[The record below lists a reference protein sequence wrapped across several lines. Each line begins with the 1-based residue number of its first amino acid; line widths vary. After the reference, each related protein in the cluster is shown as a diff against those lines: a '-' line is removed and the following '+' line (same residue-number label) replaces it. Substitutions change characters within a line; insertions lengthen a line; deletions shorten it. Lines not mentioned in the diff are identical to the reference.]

1 MREPGS
7 GTRMTVERFF
17 NENRVAIKVEMEI
30 GSNEAIKQAIVGGLG
45 YSVLSRHVWHW
56 KHKRSTHDSGCEGF
70 PIQCHWYVV
79 YPASKQLSVVANTFL
94 EYLLAEGR
102 HIGWTGRFGAYAKA
116 VIIDKYDM

>member
-17 NENRVAIKVEMEI
+17 NDENRVKVEMEI
-30 GSNEAIKQAIVGGLG
+30 GSNEAIKQAIVLG
-45 YSVLSRHVWHW
+45 YQYCPGMFGTG
-56 KHKRSTHDSGCEGF
+56 STKGPLTILDGRL

-94 EYLLAEGR
+94 EYLLKVGTLLDR
-102 HIGWTGRFGAYAKA
+102 
-116 VIIDKYDM
+116 